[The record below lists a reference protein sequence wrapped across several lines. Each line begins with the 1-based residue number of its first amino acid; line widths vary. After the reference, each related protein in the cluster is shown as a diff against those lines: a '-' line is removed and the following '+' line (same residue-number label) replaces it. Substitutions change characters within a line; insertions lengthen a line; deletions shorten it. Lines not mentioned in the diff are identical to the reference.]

1 MVKTIDGTR
10 QALLH
15 HSADIF
21 AESGFDRASVREITS
36 RAGANQ
42 AAINY
47 HFGGKEALYRE
58 VLRLAIAA
66 LSEASLLDEG
76 AIDSVPRDEA
86 VRLFIKEQLTPLLKH
101 RELGR
106 YLRIL
111 AWEGGGHEVYRNF
124 IASEKLP
131 ILHRAEI
138 IVRRF
143 LPGAASPAEIAVAT
157 IWLTQ
162 QAAPFVRYYYVL
174 SQPPFN
180 LTIDPDVHYPAC
192 GRPRLHGGGR
202 SQRAR
207 PIAAGSAGLRARR
220 PGVRQ
225 GKNSRRKRGRLRLP
239 IRDLNRVM
247 NWSLPD
253 EEATTIAGLVIH
265 EARAIPELATGVHLP
280 RLPLRRSAQDQD
292 PDHAFCAS
300 SRPPWKR
307 PRRLRG
313 EVGQLCMPAALGAGS
328 LCAT

>member
-111 AWEGGGHEVYRNF
+111 AWEAVAPTAVYRNF

-131 ILHRAEI
+131 ILHRAER

-143 LPGAASPAEIAVAT
+143 LPGAATPAEIAVAT

-162 QAAPFVRYYYVL
+162 QAAPFVRNYDTL

-180 LTIDPDVHYPAC
+180 LTIDRTFITQLAADLGCMAVAALNARDP
-192 GRPRLHGGGR
+192 
-202 SQRAR
+202 SQ
-207 PIAAGSAGLRARR
+207 
-220 PGVRQ
+220 
-225 GKNSRRKRGRLRLP
+225 
-239 IRDLNRVM
+239 
-247 NWSLPD
+247 
-253 EEATTIAGLVIH
+253 
-265 EARAIPELATGVHLP
+265 
-280 RLPLRRSAQDQD
+280 QDQ
-292 PDHAFCAS
+292 PVSAPAG
-300 SRPPWKR
+300 
-307 PRRLRG
+307 RG
-313 EVGQLCMPAALGAGS
+313 VPARQK
-328 LCAT
+328 